1 MDLSIIMVNYRT
13 YHFTRKALESIIIKN
28 HPFNFKIYLVDNASG
43 DGSLEKLEADF
54 SEEINQGLIKI
65 IPSQENKGFAYANN
79 LALKEINSRY
89 VLLLNSDTEIKE
101 NCLAECLHYLENHT
115 DVGALGCR
123 VLLDDG
129 SLDKACRRSFPTP
142 MVSFYRMSN
151 LSLLFPNSKRFN
163 QYNLGYL
170 DEKGT
175 YEVDSLS
182 GAFMMLRSK
191 TISEVGYLDEEFFM
205 YGEDIDWCYRIKAQ
219 GWKVVYY
226 GKSEI
231 LHHKGGSGS
240 RKQKSKLIYEFYR
253 AMYIFYEKHYRDNYL
268 AVVNAMV
275 YMAIG
280 GQCLMKL
287 TINLFKR

>member
-13 YHFTRKALESIIIKN
+13 YHYTRKALESIITKS
-28 HPFNFKIYLVDNASG
+28 HPFTFKIYLVDNASG

-65 IPSQENKGFAYANN
+65 ISSRENKGFAYANN

-142 MVSFYRMSN
+142 MVSFCRMSN

-163 QYNLGYL
+163 QYNLGYM

-191 TISEVGYLDEEFFM
+191 TIREVGYLDEQFFM

-226 GKSEI
+226 GKSQI
-231 LHHKGGSGS
+231 LHHKGASGS

-253 AMYIFYEKHYRDNYL
+253 AMYIFYEKHYRDKYL